1 MPSRIGYSVPHSVQ
15 RIFLEDKSQRVEEN
29 TAAKLAE
36 AAAKAGEVHA
46 TFSKARKVP
55 AEDVQADLDEA
66 IANMVSEGG
75 PSY

>member
-1 MPSRIGYSVPHSVQ
+1 VQ
-15 RIFLEDKSQRVEEN
+15 RIFLADKSQRVEEN

-36 AAAKAGEVHA
+36 AEADAKAGEIHA
-46 TFSKARKVP
+46 PFSKAGKVP
-55 AEDVQADLDEA
+55 AEDVQADLEEA